1 MQRSVDGPSVSAAL
15 KYMRGLQ
22 LHVSSH
28 GVNISLPSA
37 GAVQMLSEKKRIR
50 AKLGRDEG
58 VNQPVTKTRSLN
70 LRAPDI
76 VRAAV
81 WRGG

>member
-1 MQRSVDGPSVSAAL
+1 MYGVRPKCQRGAEVRAWFTVACV
-15 KYMRGLQ
+15 K
-22 LHVSSH
+22 H

-37 GAVQMLSEKKRIR
+37 EAVQMLSEKKRIR
-50 AKLGRDEG
+50 AELGGGEG
-58 VNQPVTKTRSLN
+58 VNQSVTKTRSLN

-76 VRAAV
+76 GRAAV